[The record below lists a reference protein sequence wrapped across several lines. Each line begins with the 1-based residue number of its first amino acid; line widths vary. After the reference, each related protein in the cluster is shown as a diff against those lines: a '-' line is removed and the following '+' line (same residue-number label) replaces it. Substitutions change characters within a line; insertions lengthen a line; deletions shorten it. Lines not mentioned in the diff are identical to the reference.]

1 MKISRGFD
9 RAAESLPVGIL
20 RTDVTGRCLFI
31 NRAAREILGMS
42 EAEARDEGWR
52 RDLSP
57 DDRDAVLRL
66 WKAPVDGGGDRS
78 VEIVVRPDGGEPRT
92 ISLRASPIRGPGDA
106 TTGHAIVLV
115 DVTEWLRAALELRRS
130 AREIEERLRASERD
144 LRDRLTH
151 LTRISTVGEM
161 ASGIAHEVNQPLT
174 AVATYAQ
181 ACRRLIE
188 AGEVGLADVQD
199 VLERIARE
207 ALRAGDIIH
216 HLRDMVRR
224 HESRWREVDLN
235 ELVRDVAQLA
245 EVDAG
250 QHDVLLSFDLTPDLP
265 PVLADGVQVQQVVLN
280 LIRNGIDAVGEA
292 GPERREVRVRT
303 GTDGPGSLRV
313 SVEDEGGGVPAEVER
328 QLFHPFFT
336 TKKGGMGMGLSIS
349 RSIVTAHQG
358 RIGFER
364 RPGGGST
371 FFFTLPVLDELVG
384 RDP

>member
-9 RAAESLPVGIL
+9 RAAEGLPVGIL
-20 RTDVTGRCLFI
+20 RTDVTGRCMFV
-31 NRAAREILGMS
+31 NRAACEILGMS
-42 EAEARDEGWR
+42 EAETRNEGWR

-57 DDRDAVLRL
+57 DDRDAVLAL
-66 WKAPVDGGGDRS
+66 WKPPANEGGHLS
-78 VEIVVRPDGGEPRT
+78 VEIVVRPGGGEPRT
-92 ISLRASPIRGPGDA
+92 ISLLASPIRGPGDA
-106 TTGHAIVLV
+106 ITGHAIVLV
-115 DVTEWLRAALELRRS
+115 DITGCLRAARELEL
-130 AREIEERLRASERD
+130 RLRASERD

-181 ACRRLIE
+181 ACRRLID
-188 AGEVGLADVQD
+188 AGEVEIADVQD

-216 HLRDMVRR
+216 RLRDMVRR
-224 HESRWREVDLN
+224 QESRWREADLN

-245 EVDAG
+245 VVDAH
-250 QHDVLLSFDLTPDLP
+250 QHDVRLSFDLVPDLP

>member
-1 MKISRGFD
+1 MEISPGFD
-9 RAAESLPVGIL
+9 GAVEGLPVGIL
-20 RTDVTGRCLFI
+20 RTDASGGCVFI
-31 NRAAREILGMS
+31 NRGACGILGMS

-52 RDLSP
+52 RDFSP

-66 WKAPVDGGGDRS
+66 WRAAGDGGGDLS
-78 VEIVVRPDGGEPRT
+78 VEVVVRPGGEEPRT
-92 ISLRASPIRGPGDA
+92 VSLRASPIRGRGDA
-106 TTGHAIVLV
+106 ITGHAVVLV

-130 AREIEERLRASERD
+130 SQEVEERLRASERD

-181 ACRRLIE
+181 ACRRLID

-216 HLRDMVRR
+216 RLRDMVRR
-224 HESRWREVDLN
+224 QESRWREADLN
-235 ELVRDVAQLA
+235 ELVRDVAPLA
-245 EVDAG
+245 EVDAH
-250 QHDVLLSFDLTPDLP
+250 QHDVRLSFGLTPGLP
-265 PVLADGVQVQQVVLN
+265 PVLADGVQIQQVVLN
-280 LIRNGIDAVGEA
+280 LIRNGIDAVEEA
-292 GPERREVRVRT
+292 HPERREVRVRT
-303 GTDGPGSLRV
+303 GTDGPGTLRV
-313 SVEDEGGGVPAEVER
+313 SVEDEGGGVPAKVER
-328 QLFHPFFT
+328 QLFSPFFT
-336 TKKGGMGMGLSIS
+336 TKRTGMGMGLSIS

-371 FFFTLPVLDELVG
+371 FFFTLPVLDEIVDH
-384 RDP
+384 DP